1 MIGENNNVI
10 NVIISPTVN
19 FLLLIVSKFSMNGKV
34 QVINKN
40 VGDCSHLNDGSLK
53 PCMNDDKNGT
63 NANKVIIVKATIFL
77 ILSFLL
83 LKN

>member
-10 NVIISPTVN
+10 NVIINPAVN

-40 VGDCSHLNDGSLK
+40 VGDCSY
-53 PCMNDDKNGT
+53 
-63 NANKVIIVKATIFL
+63 
-77 ILSFLL
+77 IL
-83 LKN
+83 